1 MLSGKRNKI
10 LLVICAFNLYMLVET
25 ATAFA
30 QSRPKDDFILMGD
43 VHFGYIITQR
53 QSVAHLIKGQIGGGE
68 LTYVFRT
75 CGQRSWQPLHAFP
88 EFGLSYMH
96 LYLANPS
103 EIGNLDALYPYM
115 NLRLNKQKRN
125 FKMYLRLG
133 LGLANMSKPF
143 DRLTNPK
150 NNAIGS
156 HLNGYVNIRLS
167 SSYMLSKSWRL
178 DSGIGLTH
186 ASNGSIKTPNLG
198 LNMATLNL
206 GLGYVFGNKNLE
218 MCKDSVMPK
227 LTKRWHPSVLG
238 VFGFKELEHPLG
250 NKYMSYALCG
260 NLYYSLNHKNRL
272 GTAVEFVYSN
282 ETRVKLERDSA
293 STERIKDVI
302 KIGVKGGYA
311 FHVDRISIPI
321 DFGYYVYQNDNLK
334 EKFFHRIGVR
344 YMVTKHVIANVTL
357 YTHWAKADYFEWGM
371 GYEF

>member
-1 MLSGKRNKI
+1 MLIKKLNKI
-10 LLVICAFNLYMLVET
+10 LLVISVFGMCMLIENSKSYG
-25 ATAFA
+25 
-30 QSRPKDDFILMGD
+30 QSRPKDDFILLGEGH
-43 VHFGYIITQR
+43 VGYIISHR
-53 QSVAHLIKGQIGGGE
+53 GSIVHLIKGQIGGGE
-68 LTYVFRT
+68 LTYIFRT
-75 CGQRSWQPLHAFP
+75 CGKRWWQPLHGFP

-133 LGLANMSKPF
+133 LGIANMSKPY
-143 DRLTNPK
+143 DRITNHK

-156 HLNGYVNIRLS
+156 HLNGYVNIRFS
-167 SSYMLSKSWRL
+167 SSVMLNKSWRL
-178 DSGIGLTH
+178 DSGIGLSH
-186 ASNGSIKTPNLG
+186 ASNGAIKTPNLG

-206 GLGYVFGNKNLE
+206 GVGYVFGNKNLE

-227 LTKRWHPSVLG
+227 LTKRWHPSVIG
-238 VFGFKELEHPLG
+238 VFGFKEMEHPLG
-250 NKYMSYALCG
+250 NKYMAYNLAA
-260 NLYYSLNHKNRL
+260 NLYYSVSYKTKF
-272 GTAVEFVYSN
+272 GTGVEFVYSN
-282 ETRVKLERDSA
+282 ATRKNLEHDTI
-293 STERIKDVI
+293 STERIKDVL
-302 KIGVKGGYA
+302 KIGVKGGYS
-311 FHVDRISIPI
+311 FNVDRISIPI

-357 YTHWAKADYFEWGM
+357 YTHWAKADYFEWGL

>member
-1 MLSGKRNKI
+1 MLLQKLNKSIVLIGITGALI
-10 LLVICAFNLYMLVET
+10 LCISAGCY
-25 ATAFA
+25 A
-30 QSRPKDDFILMGD
+30 QNSPKKDFTILAD
-43 VHFGYIITQR
+43 AHCGYIISHR
-53 QSVAHLIKGQIGGGE
+53 GSIVHLIKGQIAGGE

-75 CGQRSWQPLHAFP
+75 SGKKPWQVLHGFP
-88 EFGLSYMH
+88 EFGMSYMH

-115 NLRLNKQKRN
+115 NLRLNKQKRK

-133 LGLANMSKPF
+133 LGVAYMSKPF
-143 DRLTNPK
+143 DRITNHK

-156 HLNGYVNIRLS
+156 HFNGYVNIRFS

-186 ASNGSIKTPNLG
+186 ASNGAVKTPNLG

-206 GLGYVFGNKNLE
+206 GVGYVFGNKNIE
-218 MCKDSVMPK
+218 MRKDSMMPK

-238 VFGFKELEHPLG
+238 IFGFKEMEHPLG
-250 NKYMSYALCG
+250 NKYMAYNLSG
-260 NLYYSLNHKNRL
+260 NLYYAASHKTRF
-272 GTAVEFVYSN
+272 GTGVEFVYSN
-282 ETRVKLERDSA
+282 ATRKNLEYDSV

-302 KIGVKGGYA
+302 KIGVKGSYA

-334 EKFFHRIGVR
+334 EHFFHRIGVR
-344 YMVTKHVIANVTL
+344 YMLTKHVIANVTL
-357 YTHWAKADYFEWGM
+357 YTHWAKADYFEWGL

>member
-1 MLSGKRNKI
+1 MFLQKNSKVARFI
-10 LLVICAFNLYMLVET
+10 CIFVLLMQVPS
-25 ATAFA
+25 FA
-30 QSRPKDDFILMGD
+30 QNSSKNDFVLVGD
-43 VHFGYIITQR
+43 AHFGFIISHR
-53 QSVAHLIKGQIGGGE
+53 GSIVHLIKGQIGGGE

-75 CGQRSWQPLHAFP
+75 CGKRPWQVVHGFP

-115 NLRLNKQKRN
+115 NLRLNKQKRH

-133 LGLANMSKPF
+133 LGIANMSKPF
-143 DRLTNPK
+143 DPETNHK

-156 HLNGYVNIRLS
+156 HLNGYVNIRFS
-167 SSYMLSKSWRL
+167 SSYMLSPSWRL

-186 ASNGSIKTPNLG
+186 ASNGAIKTPNLG
-198 LNMATLNL
+198 LNMATVNL
-206 GLGYVFGNKNLE
+206 GIGYVFGNKNME

-227 LTKRWHPSVLG
+227 LIKRWHPSVLG

-250 NKYMSYALCG
+250 NKYMAYNLSA
-260 NLYYSLNHKNRL
+260 NLYYSASHKTKF
-272 GTAVEFVYSN
+272 GTGMEFVYSN
-282 ETRVKLERDSA
+282 ATRKNLEHDSV
-293 STERIKDVI
+293 STEKIKDVL
-302 KIGVKGGYA
+302 KIGIKGGYA
-311 FHVDRISIPI
+311 FHIDRISIPI

-344 YMVTKHVIANVTL
+344 YMLTKHVIANATL
-357 YTHWAKADYFEWGM
+357 YTHWAKADYFEWGL